1 MMRYH
6 DQKQVEE
13 ERVYSAYTS
22 IAIVRLKEVKK
33 GTQNRKP
40 HVVLC
45 SQQSQMTE
53 IQKERKS
60 REVKWL
66 KC

>member
-33 GTQNRKP
+33 GTQ
-40 HVVLC
+40 
-45 SQQSQMTE
+45 TE
-53 IQKERKS
+53 NLEAEADAKAIERS
-60 REVKWL
+60 AY
-66 KC
+66 